1 MLHDIYYI
9 ITPGIIQQ
17 PVKAATDAIIVLKL
31 HAGEIENR
39 LFQLAEQ
46 YLSHQP
52 LCLLLQLHE
61 PLTIDQAN
69 NIIAFFFF
77 SNYHKPGGTPQIIV
91 EGENGPALQAA
102 IELLQQ
108 SAQAQAFPV
117 VQIIAATTIQNI
129 YGSDEKQ
136 AITVIYKGWLQSP
149 AISSD
154 ILYINVLQQS
164 ALEII
169 NQALEAEE
177 TRFGQQNA
185 GLFMLKKQNRQM
197 QKQLQQMELFC
208 QAAQQEISNQVS
220 HNQILRSASQATAL
234 QNYYNSEYEV
244 LPLWYK
250 RLGHIIKVIIGKR
263 SFRSLFSDK
272 VKKYRN

>member
-91 EGENGPALQAA
+91 EGENEPALQAA

-129 YGSDEKQ
+129 YSSDEKQ
-136 AITVIYKGWLQSP
+136 AITAIYKGWLQSP

-177 TRFGQQNA
+177 SRFGQQNA

-220 HNQILRSASQATAL
+220 HNQILRSQSQATAL